1 MQKYFGS
8 LPELRKNKNLTQEQ
22 LAEMLGVNRTTVTLW
37 ERGINKPKIEMIEK
51 LTEILD
57 CSINDLVY
65 G

>member
-8 LPELRKNKNLTQEQ
+8 LSEFRKKKNLTQEQ

-37 ERGINKPKIEMIEK
+37 ERGVNKPKIEMIEK

>member
-8 LPELRKNKNLTQEQ
+8 LPELRKKKNLTQEQ

-37 ERGINKPKIEMIEK
+37 ERGVNKPKIEMIEK

>member
-1 MQKYFGS
+1 MQKYFGR
-8 LPELRKNKNLTQEQ
+8 LPELRKKKNLTQEQ
-22 LAEMLGVNRTTVTLW
+22 LAEILGVNRTTVTLW
-37 ERGINKPKIEMIEK
+37 ERGINKPKIEMIER

>member
-1 MQKYFGS
+1 MQKYFVR
-8 LPELRKNKNLTQEQ
+8 LPELRKRKNLTQEQ

-37 ERGINKPKIEMIEK
+37 ELGINKPKIETIEK
-51 LTEILD
+51 LTEILE

>member
-1 MQKYFGS
+1 MQKYFAR
-8 LPELRKNKNLTQEQ
+8 LPELRKKKSLTQEQ

-51 LTEILD
+51 LTEIFD
-57 CSINDLVY
+57 CSINELLY